1 MNAQTAYSLAI
12 QALFERKD
20 RIQRHTPENVEAIQ
34 ECVEAIKHI
43 ETNKELSQFLDGLD
57 CKVTFKKVDP
67 NCGDK
72 L

>member
-20 RIQRHTPENVEAIQ
+20 RIQRHTPENVEAMQ
-34 ECVEAIKHI
+34 ECIEAIIFI
-43 ETNKELSQFLDGLD
+43 EQSKELRQFLDGLD

-67 NCGDK
+67 DCGNK